1 MTFALSR
8 GRDSTATRLFI
19 LGLVLVGVGLTTP
32 SLPSS
37 VVVTVVVLG
46 VGVAFIGA
54 TFPWIQEL
62 EIGPSG
68 LKAKLKAIDAS
79 TPLLVDIEPGAVMR
93 FAHLTCA
100 DAAQARECVEKAL
113 AKTAERRIPREERDT
128 YTLRRLIDLLDSAA
142 DRRWLH
148 QHDPVPSPP
157 DAPGPKSTQVIEVL
171 QTFTFLQRVCFLL
184 RTELNLVPAEV
195 AAVLECPTQDVTE
208 AITTV
213 RSVVLPPKG
222 AEGGLAL

>member
-1 MTFALSR
+1 
-8 GRDSTATRLFI
+8 
-19 LGLVLVGVGLTTP
+19 LVGSGFTAP

-46 VGVAFIGA
+46 VSVAFIGA

-79 TPLLVDIEPGAVMR
+79 APLLVDIEQDAVMR
-93 FAHLTCA
+93 FALLTCA
-100 DAAQARECVEKAL
+100 DAAQARESVEKAL
-113 AKTAERRIPREERDT
+113 AKTAERRLPREERDM

-148 QHDPVPSPP
+148 QHDPAPPVP
-157 DAPGPKSTQVIEVL
+157 DRAGRNSTQVIEIL
-171 QTFTFLQRVCFLL
+171 QTFSFFQRVCFLL
-184 RTELNLVPAEV
+184 RTELDLVPAEV
-195 AAVLECPTQDVTE
+195 GAVLECSTEDVTE
-208 AITTV
+208 AITAV
-213 RSVVLPPKG
+213 RSVVLPPTG
-222 AEGGLAL
+222 PRGGLAR